1 MKEIYKEQIITA
13 TRAVKQKGSINH
25 FYFVACGGSKAF
37 LQVASYIFDKEI
49 EIPSSVY
56 SANDFN
62 YRAPKALN
70 ENSVVITCSHSG
82 TTPET
87 VEATKISRDKGALTI
102 ALTNQQDSPL
112 WQAAEYPIQYEWGPE
127 VDVSNLNKGIL
138 YGLIF
143 GILHTLY
150 PSEKYAQAIQ
160 SVEKLNAWTL
170 NAKEKFAARTKEWG
184 KQLKRES
191 LIYIMGNG
199 ANAGECYSFS
209 ICWMMEMQWINSSFI
224 HSGEY
229 FHGPF
234 EITDFDV
241 PFIMVKTLGANRKL
255 DDRAYNFC
263 SQFSKKVCLI
273 DADELDFSG
282 LDEELKEYFAT
293 PVLSAVL
300 RQLVEA
306 LAFERGHSLSV
317 RRYMWQMDY

>member
-1 MKEIYKEQIITA
+1 MKDCYRDQISAAIDALKKKKT
-13 TRAVKQKGSINH
+13 INH

-49 EIPSSVY
+49 ETPSSIY

-62 YRAPKALN
+62 YRSPKALN
-70 ENSVVITCSHSG
+70 ENSIVITCSHSG

-87 VEATKISRDKGALTI
+87 VEATRISRQKGALTI
-102 ALTNQQDSPL
+102 ALSNQQDSPL
-112 WQAAEYPIQYEWGPE
+112 WQAAEFPIQYEWGPE
-127 VDVSNLNKGIL
+127 VDVSDLNKGIL

-143 GILHTLY
+143 SILNTLN
-150 PSEKYAQAIQ
+150 PCEKYEHAIQ
-160 SVEKLNAWTL
+160 AVDQLNTWTV
-170 NAKEKFAARTKEWG
+170 NAKEKFAERTKTWAKE
-184 KQLKRES
+184 LKRES
-191 LIYIMGNG
+191 LIYTMGNG
-199 ANAGECYSFS
+199 ANEGECYSFS

-241 PFIMVKTLGANRKL
+241 PFLIVKTLGNNRKL

-263 SQFSKKVCLI
+263 SKFSEKVYLV
-273 DADELDFSG
+273 DAEELDLTG
-282 LDEELKEYFAT
+282 LDESLKEYFAT
-293 PVLSAVL
+293 PILAAVL

-317 RRYMWQMDY
+317 RRYMWQMKY